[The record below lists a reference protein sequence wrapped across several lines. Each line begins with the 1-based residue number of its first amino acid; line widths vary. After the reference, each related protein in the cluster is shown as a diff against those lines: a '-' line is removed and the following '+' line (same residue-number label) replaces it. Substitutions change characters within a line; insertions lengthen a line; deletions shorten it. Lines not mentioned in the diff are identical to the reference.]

1 MIGNLSRRERLIILG
16 AVTVAVIVVGWLF
29 VIEPIRERNAITAEL
44 VPVREEILTRR
55 RELVARKGTVAADL
69 QAFDQRIDT
78 LSTRFLTAA
87 APAVAAS
94 ELQNIAKE
102 MAAAAKTE
110 TRSER
115 ILPTVERGELVEIP
129 IEIAVSGEIRQLV
142 DLLSRIESAPK
153 LLRVQDLKVRVMNIT
168 QPKDLLATMTLSGFI
183 RPGKTKA

>member
-1 MIGNLSRRERLIILG
+1 MIANLSRRERMIIAG
-16 AVTVAVIVVGWLF
+16 AVLVAVLVGGWLL
-29 VIEPIRERNAITAEL
+29 IAEPIRERNAINAEL
-44 VPVREEILTRR
+44 VPVREEMLARR
-55 RELVARKGTVAADL
+55 RELVARKGAVAADL
-69 QAFDQRIDT
+69 QAMDQRIEK

-115 ILPTVERGELVEIP
+115 ILPPVERGELLEIP
-129 IEIAVSGEIRQLV
+129 IEIAVSGEIRHLV
-142 DLLSRIESAPK
+142 DLLNRLESAPK
-153 LLRVQDLKVRVMNIT
+153 LLRVQDLKIRVMNIT

-183 RPGKTKA
+183 RPAKAKA

>member
-1 MIGNLSRRERLIILG
+1 MIGNLSRRERGIILG
-16 AVTVAVIVVGWLF
+16 AVVVAIVVGGWLF
-29 VIEPIRERNAITAEL
+29 VVDPIRERNAITAEL
-44 VPVREEILTRR
+44 VPVREEVLARR
-55 RELVARKGTVAADL
+55 RELVARKGAVAADL
-69 QAFDQRIDT
+69 QAMDERIEK
-78 LSTRFLTAA
+78 LSARFLTAA

-102 MAAAAKTE
+102 MAAAARTE

-115 ILPTVERGELVEIP
+115 ILPTVERGELLEIP

-142 DLLSRIESAPK
+142 DLLNRIESSPK
-153 LLRVQDLKVRVMNIT
+153 LIRVQDLKVRVMNIT

>member
-1 MIGNLSRRERLIILG
+1 MIANLSRRERYIILA
-16 AVTVAVIVVGWLF
+16 AVVVAAVIGGWLF
-29 VIEPIRERNAITAEL
+29 VVEPIRERNALNAEL

-55 RELVARKGTVAADL
+55 RELVARRGAVAADL
-69 QAFDQRIDT
+69 QAIEQRIER

-102 MAAAAKTE
+102 MAAAAGTE

-142 DLLSRIESAPK
+142 DLLQRIEASPK

-168 QPKDLLATMTLSGFI
+168 QPKDLLATLTVSGFI
-183 RPGKTKA
+183 RPAKTKA